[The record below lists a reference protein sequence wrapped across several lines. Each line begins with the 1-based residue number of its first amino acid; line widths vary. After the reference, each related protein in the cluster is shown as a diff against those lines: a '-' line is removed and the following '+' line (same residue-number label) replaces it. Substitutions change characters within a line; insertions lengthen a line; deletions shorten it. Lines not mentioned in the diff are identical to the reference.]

1 MEHFYEYIMCIIKDT
16 SQFYFFSI
24 QMRYYYHNYVGKI
37 LNKFDNKYKSYKIL
51 IAKKYSL

>member
-1 MEHFYEYIMCIIKDT
+1 MEHIYEYIMCIVKDS
-16 SQFYFFSI
+16 SQFYFFSTE
-24 QMRYYYHNYVGKI
+24 MRYYYYNCISKI